1 MSTSP
6 AQRRWSIVVAAIAGG
21 LLAQRRHTTEPHG
34 PERTELTLSRRSFL
48 HGLAAM
54 PVLSA
59 MAARPAIAASA
70 SSWPSGGPV
79 ALKAGEALVYDV
91 KFGLL
96 DVGTARME
104 VLGTETVRGRDAW
117 HTRFAIAGSALGF
130 GVRDVLES
138 WIDVET
144 GDSLRYRQDSVEGSK
159 RRSRLYEIKPESGVY
174 QRAGDA
180 ELPTV
185 AQPLDQGAF
194 MYFLRG
200 QPLEIGRSYSYP
212 RYFVPE
218 RNPVSVSVLRREQVR
233 VPAGAFDAIVLRPIL
248 KTPGAF
254 SEQGRAE
261 IWLSNDERRWL
272 VRMVTRLKFGTLA
285 LELRQARA

>member
-1 MSTSP
+1 M
-6 AQRRWSIVVAAIAGG
+6 
-21 LLAQRRHTTEPHG
+21 LAQRRHTTESRW
-34 PERTELTLSRRSFL
+34 PEKGKLTLSRRKFL

-54 PVLSA
+54 PILSA
-59 MAARPAIAASA
+59 MATRPAFAGNAST
-70 SSWPSGGPV
+70 WPAGGPV
-79 ALKAGEALVYDV
+79 ALKMGEALLYDV
-91 KFGLL
+91 RFGLL
-96 DVGTARME
+96 DVGSARME
-104 VLGTETVRGRDAW
+104 VLGIETVRGRQAW
-117 HTRFAIAGSALGF
+117 HTRFGIVASALGF

-159 RRSRLYEIKPESGVY
+159 SRSRLYEIKPESGVY
-174 QRAGDA
+174 QQAGDG

-218 RNPVSVSVLRREQVR
+218 RNPVTVSVLRREQVQ
-233 VPAGAFDAIVLRPIL
+233 VPAGRFDAIVLRPIL
-248 KTPGAF
+248 RTKGAF

-272 VRMVTRLKFGTLA
+272 VRMVTHLKFGTLA

>member
-1 MSTSP
+1 MH
-6 AQRRWSIVVAAIAGG
+6 AQRRYSTRPRWPES
-21 LLAQRRHTTEPHG
+21 G
-34 PERTELTLSRRSFL
+34 PLTLSRRNFL
-48 HGLAAM
+48 HSLAAM
-54 PVLSA
+54 PILSA
-59 MAARPAIAASA
+59 MAPRSALAAGA
-70 SSWPSGGPV
+70 SSWPTGGPV
-79 ALKAGEALVYDV
+79 ALKMGEALVYDV
-91 KFGLL
+91 RFGLL

-104 VLGTETVRGRDAW
+104 VLGTETVRGREAW
-117 HTRFAIAGSALGF
+117 HTRFAIVASALGF

-159 RRSRLYEIKPESGVY
+159 SRSRLYEIKPESGVY
-174 QRAGDA
+174 QPAGDE

-218 RNPVSVSVLRREQVR
+218 RNPVSVSVLRREQVL
-233 VPAGAFDAIVLRPIL
+233 VPAGRFDAIVLRPIL
-248 KTPGAF
+248 RTKGAF

-261 IWLSNDERRWL
+261 IWLSDDERRWL
-272 VRMVTRLKFGTLA
+272 VQMVTHLKFGTLA
-285 LELRQARA
+285 LKLRQART